1 VTDALEKSFNRQGLN
16 FTNAKM
22 QLHKEDTNTNTNLKL
37 LFSMTELY
45 ISKEVLSV
53 YTQIDI
59 SISEK
64 FYRRRVALTRYKVAI
79 VGAGPAGYFT
89 AQAFQKAQSEDLSFL
104 IDMIE
109 RLPTP
114 WGLVRSGVAPDHPKI
129 KTVSKVFENIAK
141 MPGFRLFA
149 NIELGKDVL
158 LKDLRDQY
166 DVVVLATGASSGRK
180 LGIPGEEL
188 KNSLSAAQFVP
199 WYNAHPDFVDVD
211 VDLSSDTAVV
221 IGAGNVAMDVA
232 RILAIDPTELD
243 PTDIAEHALTK
254 LKQSNIRNV
263 IIFGRRGPEH
273 AAFTATE
280 LRDLSKLEN
289 TDVFI
294 DRKQIE
300 EGIKHIEKMNNVE
313 KDLKNSIEA
322 MKTIAEH
329 KKKGVTRKLEIKF
342 LSTPIE
348 IKGNGKVE
356 EIVFQNNKVENGKV
370 VATSETFS
378 VKTGLLI
385 TAIGYDSTEYPGI
398 SIENGRI
405 RNIAGHVERNVYV
418 VGWAKRGSTGV
429 IGTNKSDS
437 NDVVDSIIA
446 NLKEP
451 KTSEGITAL
460 INSGHEVIDQIAWE
474 KINSSE
480 VISGEIA
487 GKPRVKEVD
496 WKQLIILGRSK

>member
-1 VTDALEKSFNRQGLN
+1 
-16 FTNAKM
+16 
-22 QLHKEDTNTNTNLKL
+22 L
-37 LFSMTELY
+37 LT
-45 ISKEVLSV
+45 
-53 YTQIDI
+53 
-59 SISEK
+59 
-64 FYRRRVALTRYKVAI
+64 YKIAI

-89 AQAFQKAQSEDLSFL
+89 AQAFQKSQSDDRIFA

-109 RLPTP
+109 RLPTA

-129 KTVSKVFENIAK
+129 KTVSKVFEKIAK
-141 MPGFRLFA
+141 EPNFRLFA
-149 NIELGKDVL
+149 NVELGKDFS

-166 DVVVLATGASSGRK
+166 DVVVLATGASNGRK

-199 WYNAHPDFVDVD
+199 WYNAHPDFFNVE

-232 RILAIDPTELD
+232 RILAINPNELD
-243 PTDIAEHALTK
+243 PTDIAEHALVR
-254 LKQSNIRNV
+254 LKQSKIRSV
-263 IIFGRRGPEH
+263 IICGRRGPEH
-273 AAFTATE
+273 AAFTAPE
-280 LRDLSKLEN
+280 LRDLPKLEN

-294 DRKQIE
+294 DSKQIE
-300 EGIKHIEKMNNVE
+300 EAIKNIEEMDDVE
-313 KDLKNSIEA
+313 KDLKNNIEA
-322 MKTIAEH
+322 MRAIAEH
-329 KKKGVTRKLEIKF
+329 EKKGAPRRLEIKF

-356 EIVFQNNKVENGKV
+356 EVVFQKNKVENGKV

-378 VKTGLLI
+378 VKTGLVI
-385 TAIGYDSTEYPGI
+385 TAIGYNSIEYPGV

-405 RNIAGHVERNVYV
+405 ANIAGHVEHNVYA
-418 VGWAKRGSTGV
+418 VGWAKRGPTGV

-437 NDVVDSIIA
+437 NDVVDLIIE

-451 KTSEGITAL
+451 KTCEGINGL
-460 INSGHEVIDQIAWE
+460 LKSGHVVIDQIAWE
-474 KINSSE
+474 KINASE

-496 WKQLIILGRSK
+496 WMKLISLGRS